1 MPEISEAVVPPT
13 QTDLRTSNEV
23 PEYGVAGEAQE
34 AHFQEAMAAAIKEAE
49 AAHAKDAGKAPPEK
63 IQEAEDAAKDAE
75 ALKAKDAEPEVKKDD
90 EEKPEAEKAVSPGT
104 LGKARRL
111 LAEGKIDEALQL
123 ALGID
128 MGKIEPTTKQWKGVK
143 RYVEEAKAEAAE
155 AKQLVEQEVNQARYV
170 VQQLQ
175 PFINGAQAY
184 MNGDFAT
191 FLELCTGDSPEDFQR
206 KLIGQLHEAP
216 KSDPALLARLEAV
229 ERERQAERQAANEA
243 NKKYQELQAQ
253 QKYDQAVVAWKT
265 EIAAELKDTQFGK
278 AVGKQ
283 VFIDRV
289 YDMQLKHYNP
299 RAKTTLDATEA
310 AELVWEEMY
319 GGVVET
325 PQLAGSKTGS
335 TQSPRANGDPTERT
349 GAGNAGSTSTTLRL
363 AQATEASPADPML
376 WSPSNQEKLM
386 EQYIRQARSELAQP

>member
-1 MPEISEAVVPPT
+1 MPEISEAVIPT
-13 QTDLRTSNEV
+13 TQVDLRTSNEV

-34 AHFQEAMAAAIKEAE
+34 AHFQAAMDAAIKEAE
-49 AAHAKDAGKAPPEK
+49 ALHAKDGKAPPEK
-63 IQEAEDAAKDAE
+63 IQEAENTE
-75 ALKAKDAEPEVKKDD
+75 ALKAKEDAEPEAKKDD
-90 EEKPEAEKAVSPGT
+90 EDKPEPEKAVSPGT

-191 FLELCTGDSPEDFQR
+191 FLKLCTGDSPEDFQR

-229 ERERQAERQAANEA
+229 ERERQAERAAASEA
-243 NKKYQELQAQ
+243 TKKYQELQAQ
-253 QKYDQAVVAWKT
+253 QKYDQAVVTWKG
-265 EIAAELKDTQFGK
+265 EIATELKGTMFEK
-278 AVGKQ
+278 AANKQ
-283 VFIDRV
+283 IFIDRV
-289 YDMQLKHYNP
+289 YDVQLKHYNP
-299 RAKTTLDATEA
+299 KTKTTLDAQEA
-310 AELVWEEMY
+310 AELAYEEMY

-335 TQSPRANGDPTERT
+335 TQSPRVNGDPTERT

-363 AQATEASPADPML
+363 AQATEAAPADPML
-376 WSPSNQEKLM
+376 WSPANQEKLM
-386 EQYIRQARSELAQP
+386 EQYIRQARSEQAQP